1 MPDWTRISAPIEAE
15 QDGGG
20 LRRRIW
26 MVRRYHFPGDMYSDA
41 QWEWVSLKRA
51 EGYSM
56 RQLSTFLGLN
66 TDAIL
71 TALRVR
77 GLAPQERP
85 TEPLNRD
92 EFNALAEVD
101 DAR

>member
-1 MPDWTRISAPIEAE
+1 
-15 QDGGG
+15 
-20 LRRRIW
+20 
-26 MVRRYHFPGDMYSDA
+26 MVRRDHVPGDMYSDA

-92 EFNALAEVD
+92 EFNALAEVY

>member
-1 MPDWTRISAPIEAE
+1 M
-15 QDGGG
+15 
-20 LRRRIW
+20 
-26 MVRRYHFPGDMYSDA
+26 RRYPFPGALYSDA
-41 QWEWVSLKRA
+41 QWEWIAAKRA

-56 RQLSTFLGLN
+56 RQLSDFLGLN
-66 TDAIL
+66 AESVL

-77 GLAPQERP
+77 GLAPQEKP
-85 TEPLNRD
+85 TEPLDRS

>member
-1 MPDWTRISAPIEAE
+1 M
-15 QDGGG
+15 
-20 LRRRIW
+20 
-26 MVRRYHFPGDMYSDA
+26 RRYSFPGDMYSDA
-41 QWEWVSLKRA
+41 QWEWVASKRA

-56 RQLSTFLGLN
+56 RQLSAFLGLN
-66 TDAIL
+66 TDAVL

-85 TEPLNRD
+85 TEPLDRS

-101 DAR
+101 DAN

>member
-1 MPDWTRISAPIEAE
+1 
-15 QDGGG
+15 
-20 LRRRIW
+20 

-41 QWEWVSLKRA
+41 QWEWISLKRA

-66 TDAIL
+66 TE
-71 TALRVR
+71 RVR